1 MAEPTR
7 QTNPILSVFDFDGT
21 LTHHDSFVP
30 FLRFTFGI
38 RGFIYKMLFM
48 IWPSL
53 RCLCRQLT
61 RNELKEKLIQV
72 FLTGCEADWIEKKAE
87 QYCSLYWSKLLRPKG
102 VLAVAAEVSA
112 GATVTICSASPE
124 IMLQPF
130 ARKLGIQLIGTRLQ
144 VTDGILTGKI
154 TGHNCRSDE
163 KVARL
168 ELIYGPLSQY
178 HLRAWGDTRG
188 DYELLTAAQ
197 DPHWRYFHRRQPRR
211 SPLQNLK
218 KNNP

>member
-1 MAEPTR
+1 MAESAR
-7 QTNPILSVFDFDGT
+7 QTNPTLSVFDFDGT

-30 FLRFTFGI
+30 FLRFAFGLK
-38 RGFIYKMLFM
+38 RFTYKMLFM

-72 FLTGCEADWIEKKAE
+72 FLTGCEAQWVEKKAE
-87 QYCSLYWSKLLRPKG
+87 QYCTLYWQKLLRPKG
-102 VLAVAAEVSA
+102 IIAVAAELSA

-130 ARKLGIQLIGTRLQ
+130 ASKLGIHLIGTRLE
-144 VTDGILTGKI
+144 VIDGILTGKI

-168 ELIYGPLSQY
+168 ELLYGSLTQY

-188 DYELLTAAQ
+188 DYELLIAAQ

-211 SPLQNLK
+211 SPLKQSK
-218 KNNP
+218 K